1 MESSCF
7 IEYKIDP
14 RIEIITV
21 FFSNPKL
28 KHVHPIKSYK
38 NNFSQFK
45 LEEIDKKLISKRN
58 LNITFP
64 RKWNPLLLLNLPKT
78 KFLKR

>member
-45 LEEIDKKLISKRN
+45 LKEINDPRIITVFFISN
-58 LNITFP
+58 SML
-64 RKWNPLLLLNLPKT
+64 KT
-78 KFLKR
+78 KIPSFS

>member
-28 KHVHPIKSYK
+28 KHIDPIKSYK

-45 LEEIDKKLISKRN
+45 LENRIIAVFFS
-58 LNITFP
+58 
-64 RKWNPLLLLNLPKT
+64 NPMFKT
-78 KFLKR
+78 KIPSFP

>member
-1 MESSCF
+1 MEISCF

-21 FFSNPKL
+21 FFFNPKL

-45 LEEIDKKLISKRN
+45 LENRIIAVFFS
-58 LNITFP
+58 
-64 RKWNPLLLLNLPKT
+64 NPMFKT
-78 KFLKR
+78 KIPSFP